1 MRRPVILA
9 FAIIALISAQP
20 SLHAPRN
27 TQHAQTTQPPTDPE
41 LAQAYAPALYFHDN
55 ERYRPQPIEVM
66 LDRARLRQT
75 IAGVDGTIN
84 DTVTARD
91 LASAPPTKV

>member
-9 FAIIALISAQP
+9 AAIIALVSVQP
-20 SLHAPRN
+20 TLHAPRSR
-27 TQHAQTTQPPTDPE
+27 QHAQANEPATQPPTDLE
-41 LAQAYAPALYFHDN
+41 LAQTYAPALYFHEN

-75 IAGVDGTIN
+75 IGGQ
-84 DTVTARD
+84 
-91 LASAPPTKV
+91 P